1 MCLNRKVLVSLA
13 LVGVGIYLF
22 APGLIGAAVPLLVV
36 LACPLSMVF
45 MMRGMSGGSRCE
57 TGTETTQAD
66 ASLGQQQAG
75 ELARLR
81 AEVDQLR
88 AELSDRQ
95 SAVDDR

>member
-1 MCLNRKVLVSLA
+1 MNRKVLVSLA

-57 TGTETTQAD
+57 TGTGTRRTRVSGSSMTESSPGCAPR
-66 ASLGQQQAG
+66 SISC
-75 ELARLR
+75 AR
-81 AEVDQLR
+81 
-88 AELSDRQ
+88 S
-95 SAVDDR
+95 

>member
-1 MCLNRKVLVSLA
+1 MLVSLA

-57 TGTETTQAD
+57 TGTESTEAD
-66 ASLGQQQAG
+66 TSLGQQQAR
-75 ELARLR
+75 ELTRLR
-81 AEVDQLR
+81 AEIDQLR